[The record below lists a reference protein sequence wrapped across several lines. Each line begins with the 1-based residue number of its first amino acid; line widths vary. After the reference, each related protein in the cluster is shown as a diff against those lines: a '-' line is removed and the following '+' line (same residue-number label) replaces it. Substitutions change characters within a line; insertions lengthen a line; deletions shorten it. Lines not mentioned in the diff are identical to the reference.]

1 MISNTTLLQKKAY
14 EWAVQEGIT
23 TVETVAQARLDKRIT
38 RAELAK
44 MLSIYATDVLGQIP
58 SDTVCEFEDKDKAN
72 K

>member
-1 MISNTTLLQKKAY
+1 VIANTTLLQRKSY

-23 TVETVAQARLDKRIT
+23 TVETVAQARLDNRIT

-44 MLSIYATDVLGQIP
+44 MLSVYATDVLGQTP
-58 SDTVCEFEDKDKAN
+58 SDTACEFEDADKAN

>member
-1 MISNTTLLQKKAY
+1 MIANTTLLQRKAY
-14 EWAVQEGIT
+14 EWAAQEGIT
-23 TVETVAQARLDKRIT
+23 TESVSQARLDNRIT

-58 SDTVCEFEDKDKAN
+58 SDTACNFTDKDKAN